1 MLEWIQS
8 SGIAHLVQSSLWGY
22 VIVLSS
28 HAIGM
33 AVLVGLT
40 LVIYLRLLGM
50 APDVPL
56 PPLRSLMHIALI
68 GFAINLISGSMLFAA
83 DAYYFVGSWPFR
95 IKFGL
100 LLLSAVLL
108 GITYRRLAGE
118 KRRVGR
124 AVGRLSRQG
133 GPCTGHRRLVRSD
146 CFRPSNCLFVGRR

>member
-1 MLEWIQS
+1 MLDWIQS

-56 PPLRSLMHIALI
+56 PPLRSLMHIAFI

-100 LLLSAVLL
+100 LMLSAVFL
-108 GITYRRLAGE
+108 GITYRRLVDKNAESAGLSDVSIG
-118 KRRVGR
+118 KVVPALGIT
-124 AVGRLSRQG
+124 VWFGVIVSGRLIAY
-133 GPCTGHRRLVRSD
+133 L
-146 CFRPSNCLFVGRR
+146 

>member
-8 SGIAHLVQSSLWGY
+8 SGIAHVVQSSLWGY

-68 GFAINLISGSMLFAA
+68 GLAINLISGSMLFAA

-100 LLLSAVLL
+100 LMLSAVFL
-108 GITYRRLAGE
+108 GITYRRLVDKNAESAGLSDVSIG
-118 KRRVGR
+118 KVVPALGI
-124 AVGRLSRQG
+124 AVWFGVIVSGRLIAY
-133 GPCTGHRRLVRSD
+133 L
-146 CFRPSNCLFVGRR
+146 

>member
-8 SGIAHLVQSSLWGY
+8 SGIAHVVQSSLWGY

-40 LVIYLRLLGM
+40 LVIYLRLLGI

-56 PPLRSLMHIALI
+56 PPLRSLMRIALI

-108 GITYRRLAGE
+108 GITYRQLQE
-118 KRRVGR
+118 KNAEQLGPSDASVGKVIPALGI
-124 AVGRLSRQG
+124 AVWFGVIVSGRLIAY
-133 GPCTGHRRLVRSD
+133 L
-146 CFRPSNCLFVGRR
+146 